1 MTKDE
6 ARKILFTLAAAYP
19 MAYQKMSQNT
29 SQETIILWS
38 SIFEK
43 VPYEVVGKAVQQ
55 YIATNASHFPPSPGE
70 INQIIA
76 KVHYNP
82 IDPGDAWQQ
91 VLRALMDAGSYPQ
104 KAFDALPAP
113 VQRAVGSAA
122 TLKQW
127 AMTPTAELESFT
139 KQRFVNQL
147 KDQTTA
153 EVTANIVEPR
163 RTLEAKAQ
171 AALPEEKKPP
181 ADNFNPADHR
191 PKGLMDTVPST
202 ITNNPR
208 IKKIFESW
216 GVM

>member
-1 MTKDE
+1 MTDQE

-19 MAYQKMSQNT
+19 MAYQKMSKEM
-29 SQETIILWS
+29 SKETVTLWA
-38 SIFEK
+38 SIFAK
-43 VPYEVVGKAVQQ
+43 TPYDVVGKAVRQ
-55 YIATNASHFPPSPGE
+55 YIATNASHFPPSSGE

-76 KVHYNP
+76 KEHYKPINP
-82 IDPGDAWQQ
+82 SDAWQL
-91 VLRALMDAGSYPQ
+91 VLKALMDAGSYPQ

-113 VQRAVGSAA
+113 IQRAVGSAA

-153 EVTANIVEPR
+153 EVQANIVDPER
-163 RTLEAKAQ
+163 ALESKAP

-181 ADNFNPADHR
+181 ADNFDPAAHR
-191 PKGLMDTVPST
+191 PKGLTDTMPPA
-202 ITNNPR
+202 ITNNPK

>member
-1 MTKDE
+1 MNKQDT
-6 ARKILFTLAAAYP
+6 ARIMKMIKAAYP
-19 MAYQKMSQNT
+19 NFDKNGSEEDIANLWAWRFKNVAVNVVFEAVGEYIDTDMSGFAP
-29 SQETIILWS
+29 S
-38 SIFEK
+38 
-43 VPYEVVGKAVQQ
+43 VGQIK
-55 YIATNASHFPPSPGE
+55 
-70 INQIIA
+70 QIIA
-76 KVHYNP
+76 NKAYKP
-82 IDPGDAWQQ
+82 IAPGDAWQQ

-163 RTLEAKAQ
+163 RTLEAKVQ

-191 PKGLMDTVPST
+191 PKGLTDTVPST

>member
-1 MTKDE
+1 MNKQDT
-6 ARKILFTLAAAYP
+6 ARIMKMIKAAYP
-19 MAYQKMSQNT
+19 NFDKNGSEEDIASLWAWRFKDVDVKTVFDAVGEYIDTDMSGFAP
-29 SQETIILWS
+29 S
-38 SIFEK
+38 
-43 VPYEVVGKAVQQ
+43 VGQIK
-55 YIATNASHFPPSPGE
+55 
-70 INQIIA
+70 QIIA
-76 KVHYNP
+76 NKAYKP
-82 IDPGDAWQQ
+82 IDPNDAWQQ
-91 VLRALMDAGSYPQ
+91 VLRALRDAGSYPQ

-127 AMTPTAELESFT
+127 AMTPTAELENFT
-139 KQRFVNQL
+139 KQRFVSQL

-163 RTLEAKAQ
+163 RTLEAKVQ

-191 PKGLMDTVPST
+191 PKGLTDTVPST

>member
-1 MTKDE
+1 MNKQDT
-6 ARKILFTLAAAYP
+6 ARIMKMMKAAYP
-19 MAYQKMSQNT
+19 NFDKNGSEEDIAN
-29 SQETIILWS
+29 LWAWR
-38 SIFEK
+38 FK
-43 VPYEVVGKAVQQ
+43 DVDAKAVFEAVGE
-55 YIATNASHFPPSPGE
+55 YIDTDMSGFAPSVGQ
-70 INQIIA
+70 IKQIIA
-76 KVHYNP
+76 NKAYKP
-82 IDPGDAWQQ
+82 IDPSDAWQQ
-91 VLRALMDAGSYPQ
+91 VLRALSNAGSYPQ

-139 KQRFVNQL
+139 KQRFVGQL

-153 EVTANIVEPR
+153 EVQANIVDPS
-163 RTLEAKAQ
+163 RTLEAKAP

-181 ADNFNPADHR
+181 TDNFDPAAHR
-191 PKGLMDTVPST
+191 PKGLTDTMPPA
-202 ITNNPR
+202 ITNNPK